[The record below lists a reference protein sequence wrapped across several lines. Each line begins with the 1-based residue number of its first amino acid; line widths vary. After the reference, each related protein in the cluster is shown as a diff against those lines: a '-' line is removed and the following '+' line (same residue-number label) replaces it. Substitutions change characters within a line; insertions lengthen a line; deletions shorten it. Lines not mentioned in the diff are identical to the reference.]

1 MLTVWPLDVRFM
13 QMSELWSEVFADS
26 SKNFNLKLD
35 LVWVTRCMGDELSFY
50 LHIIAATAS
59 AVHLYSRPSIN
70 ALSLAV
76 AFFRIH
82 KGKYP
87 LSSAGRAG
95 AHYGLV
101 YV

>member
-1 MLTVWPLDVRFM
+1 M

-26 SKNFNLKLD
+26 SKNFNLTLD
-35 LVWVTRCMGDELSFY
+35 LTWVTRCMGDELSFY

-70 ALSLAV
+70 GLSLSLAV